1 MTHGRCFRYAKG
13 SIEGKL
19 MSEHKV
25 DLLWKG
31 NDHAFSYETYPR
43 DHELRF
49 DNGKTI
55 TASSAP
61 AYFGNSDAIDPEE
74 MLVAALSS
82 CHMLTFLAVASKR
95 GYVVVEYQD
104 HAVGYLDKNS
114 TGKMAITTVTLN
126 PSIQFSQDKI
136 PSPEELSKL
145 HDKAHENCFIAN
157 SVMCEITVKSG

>member
-1 MTHGRCFRYAKG
+1 
-13 SIEGKL
+13 

-25 DLLWKG
+25 DLFWKG
-31 NDHAFSYETYPR
+31 NDQPFSYETYPR
-43 DHELRF
+43 DHALRF
-49 DNGKTI
+49 DNGQSI

-61 AYFGNSDAIDPEE
+61 SYFGNSNAIDPEE

-104 HAVGYLDKNS
+104 NAVGYLDKNS
-114 TGKMAITTVTLN
+114 AGKMAITRVTLN
-126 PSIQFSQDKI
+126 PRIQFSQDKT
-136 PSPEELSKL
+136 PSTDELGKL

-157 SVMCEITVKSG
+157 SVKCEITVKSG

>member
-1 MTHGRCFRYAKG
+1 
-13 SIEGKL
+13 
-19 MSEHKV
+19 MSEHTV

-31 NDHAFSYETYPR
+31 NDQPFGYETYPR

-49 DNGKTI
+49 DNGQTI

-61 AYFGNSDAIDPEE
+61 AYFGNIEAIDPEE

-104 HAVGYLDKNS
+104 HAVGYLGKNS
-114 TGKMAITTVTLN
+114 AGKMALISVTLN
-126 PSIQFSQDKI
+126 PRTQFSRDKT
-136 PSPEELSKL
+136 PNAEELSKL
-145 HDKAHENCFIAN
+145 HDKAHENCFIAS
-157 SVMCEITVKSG
+157 SVICEITVKSG